1 MELISVEELVE
12 DDASCGQTVIRIVL
26 VVGVAELICADSFSA
41 QSIIF
46 GLDVGAADL
55 TALR

>member
-1 MELISVEELVE
+1 MELVRVEELVE
-12 DDASCGQTVIRIVL
+12 DNTSCGQTVIRVVL

-46 GLDVGAADL
+46 GLDVGSAYL
-55 TALR
+55 TPL